1 MTATGCGWKSN
12 AKLRWRMP
20 GGGMYV
26 TTTDASGGTV
36 KDMIYFAGQQ
46 VAQRVVSGSV
56 VSYYFSDQVGSVR
69 LMVDATASPCGCPTL
84 CGFCSKGGNHGLRHQ
99 VGCDKVEVPF
109 LHCTTMVYNDAMPA
123 TKAVRRSVTLPA
135 QVAKQVDRMAKR
147 RRLSDNRVL
156 LELIEEGIEAQKQK
170 EKSFR
175 ELAERFRASA
185 DPKEV
190 KRLGDQL
197 GRFVFG
203 E

>member
-1 MTATGCGWKSN
+1 
-12 AKLRWRMP
+12 
-20 GGGMYV
+20 
-26 TTTDASGGTV
+26 
-36 KDMIYFAGQQ
+36 
-46 VAQRVVSGSV
+46 
-56 VSYYFSDQVGSVR
+56 
-69 LMVDATASPCGCPTL
+69 
-84 CGFCSKGGNHGLRHQ
+84 
-99 VGCDKVEVPF
+99 
-109 LHCTTMVYNDAMPA
+109 MPA